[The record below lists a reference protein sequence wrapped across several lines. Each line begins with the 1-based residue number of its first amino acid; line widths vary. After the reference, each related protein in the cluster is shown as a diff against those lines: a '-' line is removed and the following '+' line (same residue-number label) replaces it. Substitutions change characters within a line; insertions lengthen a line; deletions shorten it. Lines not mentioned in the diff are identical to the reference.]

1 MKPLTKCWR
10 TQGIPIAVYLDDG
23 LGAGKSSIVAKR
35 HALIVHSD
43 LLKAGFIVNAE
54 PKSVWDPSQ
63 TITWLGY
70 TINTKDNIIQATDKR
85 IKKLQNALGDILK
98 PNLDPVPV
106 QLASVVG
113 QIISLETAVGN
124 MVRLMTRSAYTLIN
138 SCFSWQERIVLDSLT
153 KSEFEFWQNNLSHL
167 NCKQIWTDNI
177 IPSKVVYSDASAH
190 ACGAILN
197 LDEKIFHTNWSD
209 EEKLKSSTWRE
220 LKALLLALQTFELS
234 IKGRSIA
241 WFTDNQNV
249 VSIVSKGS
257 KKPELHDMSLQL
269 FKICL
274 NSQINLDIK
283 WVPRECNS
291 DADSISQILDY
302 DDYTINDTVFM
313 QLDALWGPHTV
324 DRFACFYN
332 AKVQRFNSRFYQ
344 TGAEAV
350 DAFSQ
355 NWAFN
360 NNWLFPPTILVI
372 RVIRHLRACAAH
384 GTLIVPIWKS
394 AVFWTVLCEDGVH
407 WNSWVHDW
415 QVLSSERNLIIKG
428 KANNS
433 IFTRKHLNFEMVA
446 LRISFS
452 CVPRLN
458 KQGFCTT
465 LEGVCDQCAN

>member
-1 MKPLTKCWR
+1 
-10 TQGIPIAVYLDDG
+10 
-23 LGAGKSSIVAKR
+23 
-35 HALIVHSD
+35 
-43 LLKAGFIVNAE
+43 
-54 PKSVWDPSQ
+54 
-63 TITWLGY
+63 
-70 TINTKDNIIQATDKR
+70 
-85 IKKLQNALGDILK
+85 
-98 PNLDPVPV
+98 
-106 QLASVVG
+106 
-113 QIISLETAVGN
+113 
-124 MVRLMTRSAYTLIN
+124 
-138 SCFSWQERIVLDSLT
+138 
-153 KSEFEFWQNNLSHL
+153 
-167 NCKQIWTDNI
+167 
-177 IPSKVVYSDASAH
+177 
-190 ACGAILN
+190 
-197 LDEKIFHTNWSD
+197 
-209 EEKLKSSTWRE
+209 
-220 LKALLLALQTFELS
+220 
-234 IKGRSIA
+234 
-241 WFTDNQNV
+241 
-249 VSIVSKGS
+249 
-257 KKPELHDMSLQL
+257 MSLQL

-350 DAFSQ
+350 DAFTQ